1 MRTKVIGTISFCLLC
16 TAALLGGCAS
26 GSGSRQP
33 SISGGKDI
41 AIMPTASSESP
52 SGIAQDKNMWG
63 LTGIMLD
70 IDTEQQTCT
79 VQMLDTAKKVVYSYN
94 GGTNVVNRY
103 GKPILIEQLSIGE
116 VVEIE
121 YSDVNKKLTA
131 VRASEKEWEYSGA
144 TNFTIDTEKKS
155 VTVGSQKY
163 NYTENLVVIQ
173 DGRIADIDKLAPV
186 DVITLKGRDKQ
197 IDSILV
203 TAGHGNVRL
212 DSTAFFEG
220 GFVEIGSKIVKV
232 ITENMVIPVP
242 AGSYVLTVTK
252 DDTTGSK
259 EIQVG
264 ENEEIRINLT
274 DFQSEAVRYGS
285 VQFKITPSDAELEID
300 GKKTDY
306 SALVDLPYGN
316 HSVIIKKDG
325 YNTYKETINIQSIL
339 TEYDISLIENGET
352 SAQATEETT
361 TSKEDKDDT
370 KDETTTRKMNPETT
384 TRKRSFG
391 SLTDET
397 TTYDYESAWYGIIS
411 DFLK

>member
-1 MRTKVIGTISFCLLC
+1 MRTKVIGTISFCLIC
-16 TAALLGGCAS
+16 AAALFSSCAS
-26 GSGSRQP
+26 DNGSRQP

-52 SGIAQDKNMWG
+52 SGAVQDKNMPG
-63 LTGIMLD
+63 LAGIILD
-70 IDTEQQTCT
+70 IDTEQQACT
-79 VQMLDTAKKVVYSYN
+79 VQMLDTSNKVVYNYN

-103 GKPILIEQLSIGE
+103 GKPILIEQISIGE

-121 YSDVNKKLTA
+121 YSDVNKKLTSI
-131 VRASEKEWEYSGA
+131 RASEKEWEYSGA
-144 TNFTIDTEKKS
+144 TNFTIDTENKS

-163 NYTENLVVIQ
+163 NYTENLVVVH
-173 DGRIADIDKLAPV
+173 DGRIIGIDKLDSV

-220 GFVEIGSKIVKV
+220 GFVEIGPKIVKV

-242 AGSYVLTVTK
+242 AGSYVLTITK

-259 EIQVG
+259 EIQVA

-285 VQFKITPSDAELEID
+285 VQFKISPSGAEHIID

-316 HSVIIKKDG
+316 HSVVIKKDG
-325 YNTYKETINIQSIL
+325 YSTYRETINIQNIL

-352 SAQATEETT
+352 SAQTTEETT

-370 KDETTTRKMNPETT
+370 KDETTTGKKNPETT
-384 TRKRSFG
+384 TIKRNFG

>member
-1 MRTKVIGTISFCLLC
+1 M
-16 TAALLGGCAS
+16 
-26 GSGSRQP
+26 
-33 SISGGKDI
+33 
-41 AIMPTASSESP
+41 
-52 SGIAQDKNMWG
+52 
-63 LTGIMLD
+63 
-70 IDTEQQTCT
+70 
-79 VQMLDTAKKVVYSYN
+79 
-94 GGTNVVNRY
+94 
-103 GKPILIEQLSIGE
+103 
-116 VVEIE
+116 
-121 YSDVNKKLTA
+121 NKKLTA

-411 DFLK
+411 DFLR

>member
-1 MRTKVIGTISFCLLC
+1 MRTKVIGTISFCLIC
-16 TAALLGGCAS
+16 AAALVTGCAS
-26 GSGSRQP
+26 GKGSRKP

-52 SGIAQDKNMWG
+52 SGTAQDQNQPG
-63 LTGIMLD
+63 LTGIILD
-70 IDTEQQTCT
+70 IDTGRQACT
-79 VQMLDTAKKVVYSYN
+79 VQMLDTSDKAVYNYN

-103 GKPILIEQLSIGE
+103 GKPILIEQISIGE

-121 YSDVNKKLTA
+121 YSDVNNKLTSI
-131 VRASEKEWEYSGA
+131 RASEKEWEYGGA
-144 TNFTIDTEKKS
+144 TNFTIDTENQS

-163 NYTENLVVIQ
+163 NYTENLVVVH
-173 DGRIADIDKLAPV
+173 DGRIIGIDKLEPV

-203 TAGHGNVRL
+203 TAGHGSVRL

-242 AGSYVLTVTK
+242 AGSYVLTITK

-259 EIQVG
+259 EIQVA

-285 VQFKITPSDAELEID
+285 VRFKISPSDAELVID

-316 HSVIIKKDG
+316 HSVVITKDG
-325 YNTYKETINIQSIL
+325 YSPYRETINIQNIL

-352 SAQATEETT
+352 PAQTTEETT
-361 TSKEDKDDT
+361 TSKEEKDDT
-370 KDETTTRKMNPETT
+370 TDETTTKKKNSETT
-384 TRKRSFG
+384 TRKRNFG

-397 TTYDYESAWYGIIS
+397 TTYNYESAWYGIIS